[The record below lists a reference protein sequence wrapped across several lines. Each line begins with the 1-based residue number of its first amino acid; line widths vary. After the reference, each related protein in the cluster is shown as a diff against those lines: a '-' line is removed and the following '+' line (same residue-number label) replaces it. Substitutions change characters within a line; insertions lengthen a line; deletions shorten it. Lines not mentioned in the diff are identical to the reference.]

1 MSFGNNTLILN
12 ELRKLKEQIIMK
24 KHINLNIKNLPLRK
38 KLFKSFM
45 IIAIIGSFTSVI
57 SLIFL
62 QIIANKYNYAI
73 NNYGF
78 SQGEVGKLGIK
89 IENSYS
95 IVRDIAMLEDENFDE
110 TRKSNYKDSINSYS
124 EEIKQLLISIEKTNT
139 TELEEK
145 EFEKIKDDIN
155 EFEPVRNRVLEL
167 GLEKKNKQAAQI
179 MKTQGSPILEVLT
192 VDISELLQIK
202 IDNCNSLVKKL
213 MVLKI
218 ISIIM
223 ILVCIGITLSLTV
236 FLSKY
241 ISNFISEPIE
251 KMSKMAKQMAKG
263 NLEVSIDIDS
273 KDEIG
278 ELASSFS
285 EMSIILKGYITE
297 ITYILGN
304 ISKGNLNISAEE
316 DYKGNFIEIQESLNN
331 ILLSLNEVFS
341 DINSATNQVTSSSNQ
356 VSSIAKVLS
365 QGTIEQ
371 ATSIQQ
377 LSASMAEINE
387 KVQSTAQNVIN
398 TNSITDLLVENIEKS
413 NLQMNEMLKAMS
425 EIEKS
430 SKDIKN
436 IIKAIDYISE
446 QTNLLALNAAIE
458 AARAGEAG
466 KGFSVV
472 ADEVRNLANQSA
484 NAAKQ
489 TTKLIEDAINVVN
502 VGKAL
507 AENTAETLIG
517 VVENVNNATEL
528 IADIALDSENQ
539 AQSIKQVNDGILQ
552 MTGVVQMTSSIAE
565 QSAAASDQLINQGHV
580 LDSMM
585 KKFNKNYEEFQ

>member
-1 MSFGNNTLILN
+1 MKNHIYLN
-12 ELRKLKEQIIMK
+12 M
-24 KHINLNIKNLPLRK
+24 KNLPLRK

-110 TRKSNYKDSINSYS
+110 TRKSNYRDSINSYS
-124 EEIKQLLISIEKTNT
+124 EEIKQLLGSIEKTNT

-145 EFEKIKDDIN
+145 EFEKIKNDIN
-155 EFEPVRNRVLEL
+155 EFEPVRNRVFEL

-202 IDNCNSLVKKL
+202 IDNCNRLVEKL
-213 MVLKI
+213 MILKI

-304 ISKGNLNISAEE
+304 ISKGNLNISAKE
-316 DYKGNFIEIQESLNN
+316 DYKGNFIEIKESLHN

-341 DINSATNQVTSSSNQ
+341 DINAATNQVTDSSNQ

-387 KVQSTAQNVIN
+387 KVQSTAQNAIN
-398 TNSITDLLVENIEKS
+398 TNSITHLLVENIEKS

-489 TTKLIEDAINVVN
+489 TTKLIEDAISVVN
-502 VGKAL
+502 TGKTL

-517 VVENVNNATEL
+517 VVENVNKATEL
-528 IADIALDSENQ
+528 VGDIALDSENQ

-552 MTGVVQMTSSIAE
+552 MTGVIQMTSSIAE
-565 QSAAASDQLINQGHV
+565 QSAVASDQLINQAHV
-580 LDSMM
+580 LDGMM
-585 KKFNKNYEEFQ
+585 KKFNKNYDEFQ